1 MCTAISYR
9 GKHHYFGRNLDLEYG
24 LDEKICITPRRYPF
38 QFRHKETIERHYAMI
53 GAALVRDDYPLYFE
67 ATNEMG
73 LSMAGLN
80 FPGNAVYHPL
90 TGGKENIAS
99 FELIS
104 WVLCQCA
111 DISAANKLLS
121 DVQVV
126 QTAFT
131 SSMPPSPLHWIVSDR
146 EKSIV
151 LESMADGLHIHD
163 NPVGI
168 LTNNPPF
175 EFHMYNLVNHR
186 NLNPQQ
192 SGSTFSPTLS
202 LLPYSNGMGAIG
214 LPGDLSSA
222 SRFVRA
228 AYMKENSI
236 GGTLQQDIM
245 QFFHLLD
252 SVAMPRGS
260 VITPDGRLEITRYS
274 SCCDTV
280 SGIYYYK
287 TYENSRINWVDLNK
301 ADLELDRLVYYPM
314 LCKPDFSAQN

>member
-1 MCTAISYR
+1 MCTAISYI

-24 LDEKICITPRRYPF
+24 FDEQICITPRRYPF
-38 QFRHKETIERHYAMI
+38 QFRHGKAIPQHYAMI
-53 GAALVRDDYPLYFE
+53 GTALVRDDYPLYFE

-80 FPGNAVYHPL
+80 FPQNAVYHAVSSD
-90 TGGKENIAS
+90 KVNIAS
-99 FELIS
+99 FELIP

-111 DISAANKLLS
+111 DISAVKKLLS
-121 DVQVV
+121 NLQVV
-126 QTAFT
+126 NTAFKPT
-131 SSMPPSPLHWIVSDR
+131 TPPSPLHWIISDR

-163 NPVGI
+163 DPVGI

-175 EFHMYNLVNHR
+175 DFHMYNLANHM
-186 NLNPQQ
+186 NLKPQQ
-192 SGSTFSPTLS
+192 SNNTFSPTLS
-202 LLPYSNGMGAIG
+202 LQPYSNGMGAIG

-228 AYMKENSI
+228 AFMKENSV
-236 GGTLQQDIM
+236 GGTVQQDIV

-260 VITPDGRLEITRYS
+260 VIMPDGRLEITRYS
-274 SCCDTV
+274 CCCDTV

-287 TYENSRINWVDLNK
+287 TYENSRVSCVDLNK
-301 ADLELDRLVYYPM
+301 ADLEQDRLVHYPM
-314 LCKPDFSAQN
+314 LHEPDFSAQN